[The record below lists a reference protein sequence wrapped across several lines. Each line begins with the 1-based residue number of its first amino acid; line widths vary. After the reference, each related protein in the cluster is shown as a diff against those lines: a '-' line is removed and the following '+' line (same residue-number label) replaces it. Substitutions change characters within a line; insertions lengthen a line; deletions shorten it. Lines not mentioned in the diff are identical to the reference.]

1 MALIKCKGC
10 GQMVSD
16 RAEKCPKCGYSVR
29 LSMEQEQEEAK
40 QSVETHSTTETEQK
54 EVINNE
60 PQKRGSKKGII
71 IAIVVVVIIG
81 CGVLFAILQ
90 GRGQEKDSNQ
100 ITQQTRDI
108 PTIEASLQNVTTIQD
123 AKQLIEGTV
132 WEHTVN
138 TDESELGYWVKVEF
152 ANGRYKTFYMNP
164 SDDDWSNGGEGTY
177 EIKEGKF
184 ANTGEKYIA
193 VYWEGGGYLGWPTK
207 YALVLN
213 NFQITVQSALPDPDA
228 LLSYEPQPTSNGFM
242 KLVDIF
248 EVTQDT
254 ITEDK
259 LPSDSVAVATENND
273 FVVSDSC
280 ATETLEN
287 ITLYGSMTDANGTY
301 PIELSFEKSGNT
313 LMNCIYTNVDLG
325 GKIRMDGTV
334 SDNDLIFI
342 GKDGNNSFR
351 ICVNSHTLKGYAQDG
366 DKRLQ
371 VSLSHN
377 KNVSQNTLQQ
387 GPSWLQGTWIY
398 HFDEDKRPSMG
409 DCIYAEITVKGNNL
423 KVITRNEGS
432 DFTYKYEGTWQYKD
446 EGEGYFI
453 YYFKDGGKGIE
464 IDFDKKVLIVPDRK
478 YVKDGDEWR
487 RIYKYMKKISD

>member
-60 PQKRGSKKGII
+60 PQQRGSKKGII

-228 LLSYEPQPTSNGFM
+228 LFSYEPQPTSNGFM

-325 GKIRMDGTV
+325 GKIRMDGEI

-351 ICVNSHTLKGYAQDG
+351 ICINKQTWDGYAQDG
-366 DKRLQ
+366 EKRLQ
-371 VSLSHN
+371 VSLSDN
-377 KNVSQNTLQQ
+377 KNETQETSQ
-387 GPSWLQGTWIY
+387 
-398 HFDEDKRPSMG
+398 
-409 DCIYAEITVKGNNL
+409 
-423 KVITRNEGS
+423 
-432 DFTYKYEGTWQYKD
+432 
-446 EGEGYFI
+446 
-453 YYFKDGGKGIE
+453 
-464 IDFDKKVLIVPDRK
+464 
-478 YVKDGDEWR
+478 
-487 RIYKYMKKISD
+487 